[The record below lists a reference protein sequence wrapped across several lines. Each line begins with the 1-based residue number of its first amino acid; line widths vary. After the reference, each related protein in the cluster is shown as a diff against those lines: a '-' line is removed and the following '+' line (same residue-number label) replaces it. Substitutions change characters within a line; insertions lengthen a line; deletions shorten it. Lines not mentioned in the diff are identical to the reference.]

1 MEEDKPRG
9 GRRRERPP
17 LRFRSDS
24 YWRPPRD
31 FGREAAGTRRENAF
45 EGSKSTN
52 LVWDLGSFLSLF
64 LTALLLLFLAAGCS
78 SGAEEAR
85 QVTPLPP
92 DTTTDN
98 GSTTEDDAQS
108 ESIEGET
115 FTLAQSFPVPPRFE
129 AAYQREV
136 PIVVEF
142 FQRGKDPYYPQGLEV
157 DEMVNNDLTDL
168 RDDYPQVE
176 FFTYDN
182 GTPATP
188 SPAKT
193 SSRRS
198 TGPLP
203 PS

>member
-1 MEEDKPRG
+1 M
-9 GRRRERPP
+9 
-17 LRFRSDS
+17 
-24 YWRPPRD
+24 
-31 FGREAAGTRRENAF
+31 
-45 EGSKSTN
+45 
-52 LVWDLGSFLSLF
+52 
-64 LTALLLLFLAAGCS
+64 LLFLAAGCS

-129 AAYQREV
+129 VAYQREV

-176 FFTYDN
+176 FFTYDIGN
-182 GTPATP
+182 PGDAESSEDLEPEKYGTLAAQLDVGYTP
-188 SPAKT
+188 FVAMLAPRKEGYVVDEVFQGYIDQKVLDQEIYELA
-193 SSRRS
+193 S
-198 TGPLP
+198 T
-203 PS
+203 